1 MRSLKDLLPKTFH
14 PSVLKQMRATAVVD
28 AAERAVSEL
37 LPGVASM
44 IVVKYVKDGVLNVGV
59 TSSALVT
66 ELKLHEK
73 RIIRR
78 IEELVRQTE
87 VVERIYARVD

>member
-14 PSVLKQMRATAVVD
+14 PAVIKQMHATALVE
-28 AAERAVSEL
+28 AGQRAIGEL

-44 IVVKYVKDGVLNVGV
+44 IVVKYVKDNVLYVGV

-66 ELKLHEK
+66 ELKLREQQIVK
-73 RIIRR
+73 RI
-78 IEELVRQTE
+78 ETFVRQNG
-87 VVERIYARVD
+87 VIERIYARVD